1 MSILGCFS
9 SQSATAATSA
19 SSNLIT
25 KLSMAHLAV
34 CLYLTEIFL
43 AQCSHRLLVYM
54 YAIGRQMT
62 VLEVENP
69 FLYAR
74 SRQGSLFRVRAQ
86 KQVDAGTQK
95 VQITRR
101 FEIKNDQ
108 ASLGKLITNCLAF
121 LVAGRKLKS
130 SLAAKRAGD
139 GELRLWQL
147 AEGYEQ
153 RSAGGQEIE
162 MQNV

>member
-1 MSILGCFS
+1 M
-9 SQSATAATSA
+9 
-19 SSNLIT
+19 
-25 KLSMAHLAV
+25 
-34 CLYLTEIFL
+34 YL
-43 AQCSHRLLVYM
+43 

-95 VQITRR
+95 VHVTRR

-108 ASLGKLITNCLAF
+108 ASLGRLIANCLAF
-121 LVAGRKLKS
+121 LVAGRALKS
-130 SLAAKRAGD
+130 SLATSGSSQ
-139 GELRLWQL
+139 GEVRLWQL
-147 AEGYEQ
+147 AEGQERQ
-153 RSAGGQEIE
+153 SGAGVRQEIE
-162 MQNV
+162 MQNIPNLRS